1 MMRSIRFEPAFFF
14 GCLAALSCSDAI
26 AQQAKKPQDIALK
39 LEVNVIRVL
48 VPVVVRDKHGKVVT
62 DLDKEDFQI
71 FDNDKPSAISA
82 FAVEKQGEPVT
93 NLRSPTSPV
102 ALAPTSALPE
112 RSIVFLFDDLHMNAQ
127 DMAQAQK
134 AATRVLA
141 GALSSTDI
149 AAVVSLSGKVNSGLT
164 RDPAKLQSAL
174 MSLRSQSLYQTGS
187 TDCPKIGY
195 YQADLIEN
203 KHDTEAE
210 GDAIRQVFNCNP
222 GLDVKYNYNEAQSL
236 AQATA
241 QQVVSLGRQ
250 DIQTTYASIAEF
262 VRKVSA
268 LPGQRMLVLVSP
280 GFLPIEQEARTAESR
295 VMDLAAQ
302 SNVTISALDARGI
315 YTTEINASERSPGMS
330 TILSGGGS
338 LQLQT
343 GYRRESMS
351 VAENAMGE
359 LTDGTGGTF
368 FHNSND
374 IEAGFKTLA
383 EAPECVY
390 VLELALN
397 DVKPDGTYHRLKVK
411 VDRDGLQLQARRGYF
426 LTEAM
431 SPPTEL
437 SVNPDAINLDIVV
450 LDKKDKPV
458 LDLKPEEVVI
468 TDGDSPVS
476 LSSLRLLTEKDKTEH
491 QITFLFDRP
500 PPSSDPHHAP
510 DPAEASELRD
520 IATKILK
527 MFPDTGFSF
536 SVLEVAGRL
545 QLQHGFTSDRKTL
558 VDAISAAA
566 QVAEQKAGV
575 TPSLQEKELAT
586 VARTGS
592 DASGTAVSTKDLE
605 RDRDLFTAL
614 SNSGRIVQDQHMQ
627 PALAGLLALAQSQRQ
642 IAARKA
648 ILYFTSI
655 DGRQPDSRTA
665 ETIEFI
671 IGAANR
677 AGVTIYVV
685 DRNHLDLRASKLES
699 IGMSM
704 ANPSEEAPKGRAT
717 SADMNQSREAANSA
731 LQHLAEGTGG
741 SYIVPDDDLSKPA
754 KQMIQDLTTYYEAS
768 YLPAN
773 GNDDG
778 KFRSLAVKP
787 LRAGLRIRSQSGYLD
802 MLMRA
807 GVTLQRFELPLLRI
821 LNEPLYPTDLSFRS
835 SVLHMEDL
843 PDGSSNTL
851 AIEVPLS
858 SLDVLKDSSTN
869 LYSAH
874 ASMMADI
881 KDKTGEVVAHFSE
894 DAPQRG
900 ALQDAEGSG
909 FEAITLQRHFVAP
922 PGQYV
927 LEVAVL
933 DRNSGKAGA
942 HRLNFEIPNAS
953 GVPSLSNLVIVRRT
967 TPFHAEEDPSEPL
980 QYGSNKV
987 TPNISG
993 KLPVGSNNV
1002 SVFFIV
1008 RPDPSAHEDGT
1019 LNLQLMRDGKPLE
1032 RAPVISGKVRKSK
1045 SSSFIAGLSVDPPRD
1060 GQYEVKATVT
1070 QDGKT
1075 AEARAPFIVSGT
1087 EPANKE
1093 ATGPVVQ
1100 SLEPTAAS
1108 TTAVAPGTA
1117 DSPASNSTIAYTG
1130 PQVIT
1135 LPAIPIQSPQQDEL
1149 KSILEAARQYAL
1161 SYGQSLP
1168 NFVCEQVTNRSVDRN
1183 GTGKWKHK
1191 DKLTELLTYVEHEEA
1206 RTLLVKEEN
1215 GAKSHKDGGDTQ
1227 GALSSGEFGGVL
1239 EGVFRLAS
1247 KTDFQWKETAILGE
1261 ATVQVFDYRVERA
1274 NSILNVGAG
1283 TTLFVGCHG
1292 QVFID
1297 AATRGVRRIT
1307 MVADDLPNTERVR
1320 AASVNVDYDYIAI
1333 NNHDYLLPIAAQITI
1348 TLGHGSRESDLNE
1361 IKFRNFRRFGSNVRI
1376 LNESSQLRPR

>member
-1 MMRSIRFEPAFFF
+1 MMRSIRLEPAILL
-14 GCLAALSCSDAI
+14 GCLATLSCSDAL
-26 AQQAKKPQDIALK
+26 AQQAKESQGAALK
-39 LEVNVIRVL
+39 LEVNVFRVL
-48 VPVVVRDKHGKVVT
+48 VPVVVRDKQGQVVT
-62 DLDKEDFQI
+62 DLKKENFQI
-71 FDNDKPSAISA
+71 FDNEQPRAISA
-82 FAVEKQGEPVT
+82 FTVEKRGDPVT
-93 NLRSPTSPV
+93 NPQSPTPPV
-102 ALAPTSALPE
+102 ALAPSSTLPG

-127 DMAQAQK
+127 DMAQSKK
-134 AATRVLA
+134 AATKVLD
-141 GALSSTDI
+141 GALSLTDI

-174 MSLRSQSLYQTGS
+174 MSLRSQALYQPGS

-195 YQADLIEN
+195 YQADLIQN

-250 DIQTTYASIAEF
+250 DIQTTYASIAGF

-268 LPGQRMLVLVSP
+268 LAGQRILVLVSP
-280 GFLPIEQEARTAESR
+280 GFLPIDQDARTAESR
-295 VMDLAAQ
+295 VLDLAAQ
-302 SNVTISALDARGI
+302 SNVTISALDARGL

-330 TILSGGGS
+330 TNQSGGGS

-343 GYRRESMS
+343 GYRRQSMS

-374 IEAGFKTLA
+374 IEAGFKTLT

-397 DVKPDGTYHRLKVK
+397 GVKPDGTYHRLKVK
-411 VDRDGLQLQARRGYF
+411 VDRDGLKLQARRGYL
-426 LTEAM
+426 LTQPM

-437 SVNPDAINLDIVV
+437 SANPDAINLDLVV

-458 LDLKPEEVVI
+458 LDLKPEEIVV
-468 TDGDSPVS
+468 TDGNSPVS

-491 QITFLFDRP
+491 LVTFLFDRP
-500 PPSSDPHHAP
+500 PLSTEPHHAP
-510 DPAEASELRD
+510 DPSEASELRD

-527 MFPDTGFSF
+527 MFPDAGFSF

-545 QLQHGFTSDRKTL
+545 QLQHEFTSDRKAL
-558 VDAISAAA
+558 GEAINSAA
-566 QVAEQKAGV
+566 QDVEQKAGV
-575 TPSLQEKELAT
+575 TPSLEEKELAT
-586 VARTGS
+586 VASTGS
-592 DASGTAVSTKDLE
+592 DAFGTVVSTKDLE
-605 RDRDLFTAL
+605 RVRDLYTAL

-648 ILYFTSI
+648 IIFFTTIS
-655 DGRQPDSRTA
+655 GRQPDSRAA
-665 ETIEFI
+665 EAIEFI

-677 AGVTIYVV
+677 AGVAIYVV
-685 DRNHLDLRASKLES
+685 DRNHLDLRASKMVS

-704 ANPSEEAPKGRAT
+704 ANSSDGAPAVRGT
-717 SADMNQSREAANSA
+717 SADMDQGREAATSA
-731 LQHLAEGTGG
+731 LQHLAEATGG
-741 SYIVPDDDLSKPA
+741 RYIVPDDDLLRQS
-754 KQMIQDLTTYYEAS
+754 KQMIQDLTNYYEAS
-768 YLPAN
+768 FLPVS

-778 KFRSLAVKP
+778 KFRTVTVKP
-787 LRAGLRIRSQSGYLD
+787 LRAGIRIRSQSDYLD
-802 MLMRA
+802 MPMRA
-807 GVTLQRFELPLLRI
+807 GVTLQRFELPLLKI
-821 LNEPLYPTDLSFRS
+821 LNEPVFPTDLSFRS

-843 PDGSSNTL
+843 PDGSSNAL

-858 SLDVLKDSSTN
+858 SLDVQKDSSTN

-874 ASMMADI
+874 ASMIADI

-894 DAPQRG
+894 DVPQRG
-900 ALQDAEGSG
+900 ALQDAEESG
-909 FEAITLQRHFVAP
+909 FEAILLQRHFVAP

-933 DRNSGKAGA
+933 DRNNGKAGA
-942 HRLNFEIPNAS
+942 QRLNFEIPNAS

-967 TPFHAEEDPSEPL
+967 TPFRAEEDPSEPL
-980 QYGSNKV
+980 QYGSNKI

-993 KLPVGSNNV
+993 KLPLGSNKV

-1008 RPDPSAHEDGT
+1008 RPDASAPEDGT
-1019 LNLQLMRDGKPLE
+1019 LSLQLLRDDKPLE
-1032 RAPVISGKVRKSK
+1032 GAPVISGKVRKSK

-1060 GQYEVKATVT
+1060 GHYEVQATVT

-1075 AEARAPFIVSGT
+1075 AEARAPFIVSGM

-1108 TTAVAPGTA
+1108 APAVVSGPVDTPTTNSPVASS
-1117 DSPASNSTIAYTG
+1117 SPQGIA
-1130 PQVIT
+1130 
-1135 LPAIPIQSPQQDEL
+1135 LPANPIESPQRDEL
-1149 KSILEAARQYAL
+1149 KSVLEAARQNAL

-1183 GTGKWKHK
+1183 GTGRWKHK

-1215 GAKSHKDGGDTQ
+1215 GAKSHKDEGDAQ

-1239 EGVFRLAS
+1239 EGVFRPAS
-1247 KTDFQWKETAILGE
+1247 KTDFRWKETAVLGE
-1261 ATVQVFDYRVERA
+1261 AKVQVFDYHVDRA

-1283 TTLFVGCHG
+1283 TTQFVGCHG

-1297 AATRGVRRIT
+1297 TATRGVRRIT
-1307 MVADDLPNTERVR
+1307 MLADDLPNTGRVR
-1320 AASVNVDYDYIAI
+1320 AASVSVDYDYVAI
-1333 NNHDYLLPIAAQITI
+1333 NNHDYLLPIAAQIMI
-1348 TLGHGSRESDLNE
+1348 TLGHGSHESDLNE

-1376 LNESSQLRPR
+1376 LNQSSQLKP